1 MRSEFMMRK
10 IVLLCAS
17 GMSTSML
24 VKKMEEAAAVM
35 NYECNISAFPTSEAS
50 KRATDADIILLGPQ
64 VRFDLN
70 KIKKQCPGVIVEA
83 IDMRM
88 YGRMDG
94 KGVVEFAKAK
104 LGD

>member
-1 MRSEFMMRK
+1 MKK

-24 VKKMEEAAAVM
+24 VKKMQEAAKADG
-35 NYECNISAFPTSEAS
+35 YECSIDAFSATKA
-50 KRATDADIILLGPQ
+50 ADADVVLLGPQ
-64 VRFDLN
+64 IRFQKN
-70 KIKKQCPGVIVEA
+70 KIAAQIPNVPVDA

-94 KGVVEFAKAK
+94 KGALALARK
-104 LGD
+104 LMND

>member
-1 MRSEFMMRK
+1 MKK

-24 VKKMEEAAAVM
+24 VKKMKEAAKAD
-35 NYECNISAFPTSEAS
+35 NFECEIDAFSAAEAAS
-50 KRATDADIILLGPQ
+50 KAADADVVLLGPQ
-64 VRFDLN
+64 IRFSKN
-70 KIKKQCPGVIVEA
+70 KIAAELPGVPVDA

-94 KGVVEFAKAK
+94 KGALDFARK
-104 LGD
+104 LMNS

>member
-1 MRSEFMMRK
+1 MKK

-24 VKKMEEAAAVM
+24 VKKMQEAAAAD
-35 NYECNISAFPTSEAS
+35 NFECAIEAYSASEAAA
-50 KRATDADIILLGPQ
+50 KAADADVILLGSQ
-64 VRFDLN
+64 IRFQKN
-70 KIKKQCPGVIVEA
+70 KIADQVPGIPVDA

-94 KGVVEFAKAK
+94 KAALDFARNLMK
-104 LGD
+104 

>member
-1 MRSEFMMRK
+1 MMKK

-24 VKKMEEAAAVM
+24 VKKMQEAAKTE
-35 NYECNISAFPTSEAS
+35 NYACSIEAFSATEA
-50 KRATDADIILLGPQ
+50 ATKAADADCILLGPQ
-64 VRFDLN
+64 IRFQKN
-70 KIKKQCPGVIVEA
+70 KIAQEVPGVPVEA

-94 KGVVEFAKAK
+94 KGTLAFARQ
-104 LGD
+104 LMGE

>member
-1 MRSEFMMRK
+1 MKK

-24 VKKMEEAAAVM
+24 VKKMKEAAAAD
-35 NYECNISAFPTSEAS
+35 NYDCSIDAFSASAA
-50 KRATDADIILLGPQ
+50 ATKAADADCVLLGPQ
-64 VRFDLN
+64 IRFQKN
-70 KIKKQCPGVIVEA
+70 KIAEQCPGIPVDA

-94 KGVVEFAKAK
+94 AGVLKFAQGLMA
-104 LGD
+104 